1 MSLENLFSL
10 NLFSFTPLAWLAA
23 AFAGLFFILVVIY
36 SLSFMK
42 GRKGLFRYY
51 FYTVLTLVFTLGV
64 IFADNLLLLVVLW
77 GFLGLL
83 LYLLIGFGRTEAT
96 PATARKALLI
106 VGGTDA
112 MMLLG
117 LALVWLL
124 VYGPGTGLSGLAKLS
139 FSGISIPVAGGVSVA
154 AFLLLA
160 SAALAKAGAMPFHT
174 WVPDMAE
181 SAPIPVTAYLPASLD
196 KLLGVFFLARISL
209 ELFTLNNAMGIVL
222 MAIGSI
228 TIMAA
233 VMMAMVQH
241 DMKRLLG
248 YHAVSQVGYMVL
260 GIGTGNPIGIAGALF
275 HMFNNTI
282 YKSCLFLAG
291 GAVEKSMKT
300 TDLHRLGGLGKL
312 MPLVFGAFF
321 VASLSISGVPPFNG
335 FASKWMLYQG
345 IIGTAGSGGWTWIL
359 WLTAAMLGS
368 ALTLASFM
376 KLIHAVFLGQASPH
390 VTRVAEDNPPKT
402 PFAFALPLV
411 VLAALCVGLGV
422 FADRLPYGELF
433 SPALSAEPVFQ
444 GLWSSTTATKL
455 ILAGLFLGLVVYML
469 GTARKTRTTTPFIG
483 GESLD
488 ANPPIRVSGVDFYGT
503 VREMKP
509 LGLLYNWAEKKH
521 FDCYVVGLRF
531 ADFVGGLLSGLHNGL
546 LSRYVLWCLAGLIV
560 LYLTLIG

>member
-10 NLFSFTPLAWLAA
+10 DLFSFSPLAWLAA

-36 SLSFMK
+36 SLNFMK

-51 FYTVLTLVFTLGV
+51 LYTVLTLVLTLGV
-64 IFADNLLLLVVLW
+64 IFADNLLLLVILW

-83 LYLLIGFGRTEAT
+83 LYLLIGFGRTPST

-117 LALVWLL
+117 LALVWFL

-139 FSGISIPVAGGVSVA
+139 FSTVTIPVAGGLSVA

-181 SAPIPVTAYLPASLD
+181 DAPIPVTAYLPASLD

-209 ELFTLNNAMGIVL
+209 ELFILDSTLGIVL
-222 MAIGSI
+222 MALGSI

-260 GIGTGNPIGIAGALF
+260 GIGTGNPIGICGALF
-275 HMFNNTI
+275 HMFNHTI
-282 YKSCLFLAG
+282 YKSCLFMAA
-291 GAVEKSMKT
+291 GAVEKSMNT
-300 TDLHRLGGLGKL
+300 TDLHRLGGLAKL

-335 FASKWMLYQG
+335 FASKWMIYQG
-345 IIGTAGSGGWTWIL
+345 IIGTAGNGWTWII
-359 WLTAAMLGS
+359 WLTAAMMGS

-390 VTRVAEDNPPKT
+390 VTKIAESSRPGT
-402 PFAFALPLV
+402 PFALAAPIA
-411 VLAALCVGLGV
+411 VLAVLCILFGV
-422 FADRLPYGELF
+422 FADRIPFGELF
-433 SPALSAEPVFQ
+433 SPVLAGEPVFP
-444 GLWSSTTATKL
+444 GLWSSTSATIL
-455 ILAGLFLGLVVYML
+455 ILAGLFLGMVVYLL
-469 GTARKTRTTTPFIG
+469 GSAGKTRSVAPFIG
-483 GESLD
+483 GEDLD
-488 ANPPIRVSGVDFYGT
+488 ARPSMRVSGVDFYST
-503 VREMKP
+503 VKDVKP
-509 LGLLYNWAEKKH
+509 LGVLFDWAERKH

-531 ADFVGGLLSGLHNGL
+531 ADFLGGILSGLHNGL
-546 LSRYVLWCLAGLIV
+546 LGRYVLWCLAGV
-560 LYLTLIG
+560 VALYLALIG

>member
-1 MSLENLFSL
+1 MSLQDVFSMGLFRL
-10 NLFSFTPLAWLAA
+10 TPLAWLAA
-23 AFAGLFFILVVIY
+23 AFAGLFFILVVAY
-36 SLSFMK
+36 SLSYMK

-51 FYTVLTLVFTLGV
+51 LYTVLTLVLTLGV

-83 LYLLIGFGRTEAT
+83 LYLLIGFGRTPST

-112 MMLLG
+112 LMLLG
-117 LALVWLL
+117 LALVWITAS
-124 VYGPGTGLSGLAKLS
+124 GPGTGLAGLLKLS
-139 FSGISIPVAGGVSVA
+139 FSSVTIPVAGGVSTA

-181 SAPIPVTAYLPASLD
+181 DAPVPATAYLPASLD
-196 KLLGVFFLARISL
+196 KLLGIFFLARVSL
-209 ELFTLNNAMGIVL
+209 ELFVLGSNLGIVL
-222 MAIGSI
+222 MALGSI

-282 YKSCLFLAG
+282 YKSCLFMAG

-335 FASKWMLYQG
+335 FASKWMIYQG
-345 IIGTAGSGGWTWIL
+345 IIGTAGNGWTWII
-359 WLTAAMLGS
+359 WLAAAMMGS

-390 VTRVAEDNPPKT
+390 VTRIAGTARPGT
-402 PFAFALPLV
+402 PFAMAAPISI
-411 VLAALCVGLGV
+411 LAILCIGLGV
-422 FADRLPYGELF
+422 FADRIPFGQLF
-433 SPALSAEPVFQ
+433 SPALAGEPVFP
-444 GLWSSTTATKL
+444 GLWSPGSATIL
-455 ILAGLFLGLVVYML
+455 VLAGLFLGTVVYLL
-469 GTARKTRTTTPFIG
+469 GSAGRTRTVAPFIG
-483 GESLD
+483 GENLD
-488 ANPPIRVSGVDFYGT
+488 ACPPMRVSGVDFYAT
-503 VREMKP
+503 VKDVKP
-509 LGLLYNWAEKKH
+509 LGTLFDWADRKH
-521 FDCYVVGLRF
+521 FDCYVVGLRL
-531 ADFVGGLLSGLHNGL
+531 ADFLGGILSGLHNGL
-546 LSRYVLWCLAGLIV
+546 LGRYVFWCLAGVAV
-560 LYLTLIG
+560 LYLALIG

>member
-1 MSLENLFSL
+1 MSLENLLSLQFFSP
-10 NLFSFTPLAWLAA
+10 SPLSWLAA
-23 AFAGLFFILVVIY
+23 AFAGLFFILVVVY
-36 SLSFMK
+36 SIGFMK

-51 FYTVLTLVFTLGV
+51 LYTVATLVLTVGV
-64 IFADNLLLLVVLW
+64 IFADNLLLLMIMW

-83 LYLLIGFGRTEAT
+83 LYLLIGFGKTRGNAS
-96 PATARKALLI
+96 AARKALLI

-117 LALVWLL
+117 LVLVWFLAT
-124 VYGPGTGLSGLAKLS
+124 PAGTGLSGLTRLS
-139 FSGISIPVAGGVSVA
+139 FSTVSLNVAASPA
-154 AFLLLA
+154 ATSAFLLLV

-174 WVPDMAE
+174 WVPDTAE
-181 SAPIPVTAYLPASLD
+181 NAPIPVTAYLPASLD

-209 ELFTLNNAMGIVL
+209 ELFTLSGAMGVVL
-222 MAIGSI
+222 MAIGSV

-312 MPLVFGAFF
+312 MPLVFGAFL

-345 IIGTAGSGGWTWIL
+345 IIGTMGTGWTWIL

-376 KLIHAVFLGQASPH
+376 KLIHAVFLGQESPH
-390 VTRVAEDNPPKT
+390 VSRVAGAAPPRT
-402 PFAFALPLV
+402 PFSFALPLV
-411 VLAALCVGLGV
+411 VLAALCIGLGV
-422 FADRLPYGELF
+422 FADRLPYGQLF
-433 SPALSAEPVFQ
+433 SPALTADPGFI
-444 GLWSSTTATKL
+444 GIWSSTTATKL
-455 ILAGLFLGLVVYML
+455 ILAGLVIGLLVYML
-469 GTARKTRTTTPFIG
+469 GTTRKTRTVAPFIG
-483 GESLD
+483 GENLD
-488 ANPPIRVSGVDFYGT
+488 ASPPIRVSGVDFYGT
-503 VREMKP
+503 VKDMKP
-509 LGLLYNWAEKKH
+509 LCLLYGWAEKKH

-546 LSRYVLWCLAGLIV
+546 LSRYVIWCLAGLVV

>member
-1 MSLENLFSL
+1 MNLQDVFSMG
-10 NLFSFTPLAWLAA
+10 LFRFTPLAWLTA
-23 AFAGLFFILVVIY
+23 AFAGLFFILVVAY
-36 SLSFMK
+36 SLSYMK

-51 FYTVLTLVFTLGV
+51 LYTVLTLVLTLGV

-83 LYLLIGFGRTEAT
+83 LYLLIGFGRTPST

-112 MMLLG
+112 LMLLG
-117 LALVWLL
+117 LALVWITAS
-124 VYGPGTGLSGLAKLS
+124 GPGTGLTGLLKLS
-139 FSGISIPVAGGVSVA
+139 FSSVTIPVAGGVSTA

-181 SAPIPVTAYLPASLD
+181 DAPVPATAYLPASLD
-196 KLLGVFFLARISL
+196 KLLGIFFLARVSL
-209 ELFTLNNAMGIVL
+209 ELFVLGSNLGIVL
-222 MAIGSI
+222 MALGSI

-282 YKSCLFLAG
+282 YKSCLFMAG

-335 FASKWMLYQG
+335 FASKWMIYQG
-345 IIGTAGSGGWTWIL
+345 IIGTAGNGWTWIICL
-359 WLTAAMLGS
+359 AAAMMGS

-390 VTRVAEDNPPKT
+390 VTRIAGTARPGT
-402 PFAFALPLV
+402 PFAMAAPISILA
-411 VLAALCVGLGV
+411 VLCIGLGV
-422 FADRLPYGELF
+422 FADRIPFGQLF
-433 SPALSAEPVFQ
+433 SPALAGEPVFP
-444 GLWSSTTATKL
+444 GLWSPGSATIL
-455 ILAGLFLGLVVYML
+455 VLAGLLLGIVVYLL
-469 GTARKTRTTTPFIG
+469 GSAGRTRTVAPFIG
-483 GESLD
+483 GENLD
-488 ANPPIRVSGVDFYGT
+488 ACPPMRVSGVDFYAT
-503 VREMKP
+503 VKDVKP
-509 LGLLYNWAEKKH
+509 LGTLFDWADRKH
-521 FDCYVVGLRF
+521 FDCYVVGLRL
-531 ADFVGGLLSGLHNGL
+531 ADFLGGILSGLHNGL
-546 LSRYVLWCLAGLIV
+546 LGRYVFWCLAGVAV
-560 LYLTLIG
+560 LYLALIG

>member
-1 MSLENLFSL
+1 MNLQDVLSMG
-10 NLFSFTPLAWLAA
+10 LFRLTPLAWLTA
-23 AFAGLFFILVVIY
+23 AFAGLFFILVVAY
-36 SLSFMK
+36 SLSYMK

-51 FYTVLTLVFTLGV
+51 LYTVLTLVLTLGV

-83 LYLLIGFGRTEAT
+83 LYLLIGFGRTPST

-112 MMLLG
+112 LMLLG
-117 LALVWLL
+117 LALVWITAS
-124 VYGPGTGLSGLAKLS
+124 GPGTGLTGLLKLS
-139 FSGISIPVAGGVSVA
+139 FSSVTIPVAGGVPTA

-181 SAPIPVTAYLPASLD
+181 DAPVPATAYLPASLD
-196 KLLGVFFLARISL
+196 KLLGIFFLARVSL
-209 ELFTLNNAMGIVL
+209 ELFVLDSTLGIVL
-222 MAIGSI
+222 MALGSI

-275 HMFNNTI
+275 HMFNHTI
-282 YKSCLFLAG
+282 YKSCLFMAG

-335 FASKWMLYQG
+335 FASKWMIYQG
-345 IIGTAGSGGWTWIL
+345 IMGTSGNGWTWII
-359 WLTAAMLGS
+359 WLAAAMMGS

-390 VTRVAEDNPPKT
+390 VTRIAETARPGT
-402 PFAFALPLV
+402 PFAMAAPISI
-411 VLAALCVGLGV
+411 LAILCIGFGV
-422 FADRLPYGELF
+422 FADRIPFGQFF
-433 SPALSAEPVFQ
+433 SPALAAEPVFP
-444 GLWSSTTATKL
+444 GLWSPGSATIL
-455 ILAGLFLGLVVYML
+455 ILAGLFLGIVVYLL
-469 GTARKTRTTTPFIG
+469 GSAGRTRTVAPFIG
-483 GESLD
+483 GENLD
-488 ANPPIRVSGVDFYGT
+488 ACPPMRVSGVDFYAT
-503 VREMKP
+503 VKDVKP
-509 LGLLYNWAEKKH
+509 LGTLFDWADRKH
-521 FDCYVVGLRF
+521 FDCYVVGLKF
-531 ADFVGGLLSGLHNGL
+531 ADFLGGILSGLHNGL
-546 LSRYVLWCLAGLIV
+546 LGRYVFWCLAGVAV
-560 LYLTLIG
+560 LYLALIG